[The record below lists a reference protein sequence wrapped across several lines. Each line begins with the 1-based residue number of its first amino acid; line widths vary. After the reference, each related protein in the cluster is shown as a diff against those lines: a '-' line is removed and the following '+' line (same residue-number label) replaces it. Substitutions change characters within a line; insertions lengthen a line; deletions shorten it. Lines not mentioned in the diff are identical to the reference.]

1 LLNSLFNFLGFTK
14 QDLTPKLS
22 NPIQLHNP
30 PQYLK
35 KWLSPLDYIR
45 NLERKRSPSVFSEA
59 KKSSF

>member
-35 KWLSPLDYIR
+35 K
-45 NLERKRSPSVFSEA
+45 
-59 KKSSF
+59 